1 MPIPQKVTLLK
12 PTFDDLPMGRA
23 EFIALMAMMF
33 ATIAFSI
40 DAMLPAIEQ
49 IGQEL
54 APSDPTRASLIVT
67 SFVLGMGIGTFVS
80 GPLSDAFG
88 RRNMMFMGAGLY
100 IAAACVAWASTSL
113 EVMLV
118 ARLFQGIGASGPRV
132 VSVAI
137 IRDLFSGREMARI
150 LSIVMMIFTLF
161 PAVAPAIGVVIMGFA
176 GWRSIFAAFVLFS
189 LISVIWLGVRLPE
202 TLPVAERRPLRWKL
216 IRGAVHEMFAQPVV
230 RLSIFAQTCAMASLF
245 SLLMSIP
252 TIYSKVFDRFDTFP
266 YWFALTALI
275 SALASLLNAILVV
288 RFGMRRLVTLA
299 FAIQIVMSGGL
310 LLLNGF
316 IDQQYDFALFVVWQS
331 YMFFQAGLTIG
342 NLNAIAMEPM
352 GHIAGMA
359 ASVIGAVATILAAL
373 LASPVG
379 LMFDGTIRPMLI
391 AVLVMVSIGFVLM
404 LRMKR
409 MEGRLAAE

>member
-1 MPIPQKVTLLK
+1 
-12 PTFDDLPMGRA
+12 MGRS

-49 IGQEL
+49 IGLEL
-54 APSDPTRASLIVT
+54 EPSDPTRASLIVT

-88 RRNMMFMGAGLY
+88 RRKMMFMGATLY
-100 IAAACVAWASTSL
+100 IASACVAWASTSL

-202 TLPVAERRPLRWKL
+202 TLPVGDRRPLRWRL
-216 IRGAVHEMFAQPVV
+216 ISGAVHEMFAQPVV

-288 RFGMRRLVTLA
+288 RFGMRRLVTVA
-299 FAIQIVMSGGL
+299 FAIQIMMSGGL
-310 LLLNGF
+310 LLLNGSV
-316 IDQQYDFALFVVWQS
+316 DPQYDFALFVVWQS

-391 AVLVMVSIGFVLM
+391 AVLVMVSVGFVLM